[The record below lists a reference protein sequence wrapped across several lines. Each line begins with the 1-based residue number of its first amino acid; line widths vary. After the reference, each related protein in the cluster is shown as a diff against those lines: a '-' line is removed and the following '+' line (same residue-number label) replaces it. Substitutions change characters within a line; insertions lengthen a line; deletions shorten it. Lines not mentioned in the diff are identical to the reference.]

1 MGLTLKDLLLEEGLV
16 TVDQIEQARREG
28 KLLGRRL
35 GESLIKLGYVEGAQ
49 IASMLS
55 RRLSIRAVDP
65 KTFDWAPVAHLLS
78 ASIARRYG
86 VIPLSVIPL
95 SQYGPTLT
103 VAAVDP
109 TDLSMLEDLRF
120 STHHSIEVV
129 VASEQEIAELVERH
143 YGSRQENPPPAA
155 ADLPEKGDDIEVLDG
170 RDDIDLVELEKGA
183 DEAPVVKLCHLIL
196 TDAFRRGADRILLET
211 YEHEC
216 RVRFEIDGVLY
227 VVMNPPIHLRG
238 AINNR
243 LKIMARINPG
253 DRGGPQEGE
262 IRFRLKNQERFRSVD
277 MGVKVLP
284 MRHGEMLVIE
294 NRPRERELAATAETV
309 FSGLEP
315 DPIERIVAGGRGM
328 IIVTGPPRSGRT
340 TTLLALLTLLDLEGK
355 SVSTFSSEVTFST
368 LRVSQLAWHDSLST
382 REAVRSGLSQRP
394 DAVLFDPG
402 DPSRVLEL
410 ILEGATQRLVFV
422 TMEARD
428 AVSAIRRVLEHP
440 QREKLGIDRETVL
453 RSVRAVTHQ
462 RLLRRV
468 CPGCRIEDEAP
479 VDDLQRHGIPARPPL
494 RAKVSGGGCE
504 QCNRMRYRGR
514 VGVFETLVV
523 DEPLRRSLAS
533 GDTDL
538 EVRDSARQRGF
549 RTLADHV
556 LQRLENGDVSPID
569 VLLQSWP

>member
-35 GESLIKLGYVEGAQ
+35 GESLIKLGYVHDDA

-55 RRLSIRAVDP
+55 RRLSLLAVDP
-65 KTFDWAPVAHLLS
+65 RRFDLAKIAKFLPAET
-78 ASIARRYG
+78 ARRYG
-86 VIPLSVIPL
+86 VIPLSQ
-95 SQYGPTLT
+95 SGGTLT

-109 TDLSMLEDLRF
+109 TDLSMVDDLRF
-120 STHHSIEVV
+120 ITDFPNIEVV
-129 VASEQEIAELVERH
+129 VATEGAIAELVERH

-155 ADLPEKGDDIEVLDG
+155 ADLAETGDDIEVLDG
-170 RDDIDLVELEKGA
+170 RYDIDLVELEMGA
-183 DEAPVVKLCHLIL
+183 DEAPVVKLCQLLL
-196 TDAFRRGADRILLET
+196 TDALRRGADRILLET

-216 RVRFEIDGVLY
+216 RVRFGIDGLLY
-227 VVMNPPIHLRG
+227 VVMNPPMLLRRS
-238 AINNR
+238 INNR
-243 LKIMARINPG
+243 MKIMARINPG
-253 DRGGPQEGE
+253 DGGDFQQGE
-262 IRFRLKNQERFRSVD
+262 IRFRLKNQERFRSVE

-284 MRHGEMLVIE
+284 IRYGEMLVIE
-294 NRPRERELAATAETV
+294 NLPQERQLAGTAETV
-309 FSGLEP
+309 FSALEP
-315 DPIERIVAGGRGM
+315 DPIERIVGGGRGM
-328 IIVTGPPRSGRT
+328 VLVTGPPRSGRT

-368 LRVSQLAWHDSLST
+368 LTVTQLAWHDSLST

-410 ILEGATQRLVFV
+410 ILEGAAERLVFV

-428 AVSAIRRVLEHP
+428 SVSAIRRLLEHP

-453 RSVRAVTHQ
+453 RSVSAVTHQ

-468 CPGCRIEDEAP
+468 CAGCGVEEEAP
-479 VDDLQRHGIPARPPL
+479 GDALRRLGIPARSPL
-494 RAKVSGGGCE
+494 RVKVPGGGCP
-504 QCNRMRYRGR
+504 QCNRMLYRGR

-523 DEPLRRSLAS
+523 DEPLRRSIAS
-533 GDTDL
+533 AATDR
-538 EVRDSARQRGF
+538 EVRDGARRRGF
-549 RTLADHV
+549 RTLADRA
-556 LQRLENGDVSPID
+556 LQRLQNGDTSPD
-569 VLLQSWP
+569 EVLRYPWP